1 MHDPEEP
8 DQNESPPG
16 LTRRDFLSHAGS
28 AGLAGLAASMPLV
41 AAATDIGHAPPE
53 APEIPGTVPVALAS
67 TGRHIR
73 SGSTRVPR
81 CSTRG
86 ACTVHASRLVAL
98 FAI

>member
-16 LTRRDFLSHAGS
+16 LTRRDFLSHAGY
-28 AGLAGLAASMPLV
+28 GASR
-41 AAATDIGHAPPE
+41 TRIN
-53 APEIPGTVPVALAS
+53 GTTYKV
-67 TGRHIR
+67 RID
-73 SGSTRVPR
+73 RVPR